1 MFFFQ
6 AEDGI
11 RDLTVTGVQTCALP
25 ISAGGRSERRQHGAP
40 DPPGMRGASRREPAA
55 GGDRLGRPHLPR
67 GRPGAW
73 ARVRRRRNRAG
84 AGAVGALRPTSVAR
98 LAPLSAA
105 PSGTDGVRSDMTP
118 AHDGH
123 AQAPERIELPAPTA
137 WPMVV
142 ALGITL
148 AFAGLVTHAAVSF
161 AGIALSLIGAV
172 GWWREVLPEEQVER
186 ITLRAMELRPSAVV
200 SSRPSVER
208 SSIGE
213 GGHRTRVPVEVQ
225 PYSAGIIGGI
235 VGGIAMPVL
244 AHASLAELRAFSL
257 LALMIGTIV
266 HGLISV
272 LVGLLYAVILPMLPR
287 RHMLWGGVVA
297 PLLWTGLL
305 WAVLG
310 IVDPTLAARVDW
322 PWFVVSQ
329 IAFGLA
335 AGFVVARA
343 HPLATMQT
351 WPLAARAGVE
361 ASRARSEQERD
372 R

>member
-1 MFFFQ
+1 M
-6 AEDGI
+6 
-11 RDLTVTGVQTCALP
+11 
-25 ISAGGRSERRQHGAP
+25 
-40 DPPGMRGASRREPAA
+40 
-55 GGDRLGRPHLPR
+55 
-67 GRPGAW
+67 
-73 ARVRRRRNRAG
+73 
-84 AGAVGALRPTSVAR
+84 
-98 LAPLSAA
+98 
-105 PSGTDGVRSDMTP
+105 P
-118 AHDGH
+118 AHDER
-123 AQAPERIELPAPTA
+123 AQPPQRIDLPAPTA

-148 AFAGLVTHAAVSF
+148 AFAGLITHAAVSVV
-161 AGIALSLIGAV
+161 GIVLALIGAV
-172 GWWREVLPEEQVER
+172 GWWREVLPEERVER
-186 ITLRAMELRPSAVV
+186 ISLRPMELRPRAVV
-200 SSRPSVER
+200 PSSAPVER

-213 GGHRTRVPVEVQ
+213 GAHRTRVPVEIQ
-225 PYSAGIIGGI
+225 PYSAGARGGI
-235 VGGIAMPVL
+235 VGGIAMAVLALAYGLIVQRSLWYPINLLSAVALPAL

-257 LALMIGTIV
+257 LALVIGTIV

-287 RHMLWGGVVA
+287 RHMLWGGLIA

-310 IVDPTLAARVDW
+310 IVDPTLNARVDW

-329 IAFGLA
+329 IAFGVA
-335 AGFVVARA
+335 AGIVVARA

-361 ASRARSEQERD
+361 TSRGRSEQERD

>member
-1 MFFFQ
+1 
-6 AEDGI
+6 
-11 RDLTVTGVQTCALP
+11 
-25 ISAGGRSERRQHGAP
+25 
-40 DPPGMRGASRREPAA
+40 
-55 GGDRLGRPHLPR
+55 
-67 GRPGAW
+67 
-73 ARVRRRRNRAG
+73 
-84 AGAVGALRPTSVAR
+84 
-98 LAPLSAA
+98 
-105 PSGTDGVRSDMTP
+105 MTP
-118 AHDGH
+118 AHDEH
-123 AQAPERIELPAPTA
+123 ARPSEQIDLPAPTA

-148 AFAGLVTHAAVSF
+148 AFAGLVTHAAVSVV
-161 AGIALSLIGAV
+161 GIVLALIGAV

-186 ITLRAMELRPSAVV
+186 IVMRPMEPPSAVV
-200 SSRPSVER
+200 PSKPAVER
-208 SSIGE
+208 ASIGE
-213 GGHRTRVPVEVQ
+213 GAHRTRVPVEVQ
-225 PYSAGIIGGI
+225 PYSAGIRGGI
-235 VGGIAMPVL
+235 VGGIAMAVL
-244 AHASLAELRAFSL
+244 ALAYGLIVQRSLWYPINLLSAVALPALAQASLAELRAFSL
-257 LALMIGTIV
+257 LALVIGTIV

-287 RHMLWGGVVA
+287 RHMFWGGVIA
-297 PLLWTGLL
+297 PLLWTGLV
-305 WAVLG
+305 WALLG

-343 HPLATMQT
+343 HPLATMQS

>member
-1 MFFFQ
+1 M
-6 AEDGI
+6 
-11 RDLTVTGVQTCALP
+11 
-25 ISAGGRSERRQHGAP
+25 
-40 DPPGMRGASRREPAA
+40 M
-55 GGDRLGRPHLPR
+55 
-67 GRPGAW
+67 
-73 ARVRRRRNRAG
+73 
-84 AGAVGALRPTSVAR
+84 
-98 LAPLSAA
+98 
-105 PSGTDGVRSDMTP
+105 P
-118 AHDGH
+118 AHDER
-123 AQAPERIELPAPTA
+123 AQIHLPAPTA

-148 AFAGLVTHAAVSF
+148 AFAGLITHAAVSVV
-161 AGIALSLIGAV
+161 GIVLALIGAV
-172 GWWREVLPEEQVER
+172 GWWREVLPEERVER
-186 ITLRAMELRPSAVV
+186 ISLRPMERRPSAVLPA
-200 SSRPSVER
+200 SAPVER

-213 GGHRTRVPVEVQ
+213 GAHRTRVPVEIQ
-225 PYSAGIIGGI
+225 PYSAGVRGGI
-235 VGGIAMPVL
+235 VGGIAMAVLALAYGLIVQRSLWYPINLLAAVALPAL

-257 LALMIGTIV
+257 SALVIGTIV

-287 RHMLWGGVVA
+287 RHMVWGGVIA
-297 PLLWTGLL
+297 PLLWTGLV

-361 ASRARSEQERD
+361 TSRARSEQERD

>member
-1 MFFFQ
+1 
-6 AEDGI
+6 
-11 RDLTVTGVQTCALP
+11 
-25 ISAGGRSERRQHGAP
+25 
-40 DPPGMRGASRREPAA
+40 
-55 GGDRLGRPHLPR
+55 
-67 GRPGAW
+67 
-73 ARVRRRRNRAG
+73 
-84 AGAVGALRPTSVAR
+84 
-98 LAPLSAA
+98 
-105 PSGTDGVRSDMTP
+105 MTP
-118 AHDGH
+118 AHDEH
-123 AQAPERIELPAPTA
+123 PRIDLPAPTA

-148 AFAGLVTHAAVSF
+148 AFAGLVTHAAVSVV
-161 AGIALSLIGAV
+161 GIALALIGAV
-172 GWWREVLPEEQVER
+172 GWWREVLPEERVER
-186 ITLRAMELRPSAVV
+186 IILRPMELRPRAVV
-200 SSRPSVER
+200 PSPAPVER

-213 GGHRTRVPVEVQ
+213 GAHRTRVPVEVQ
-225 PYSAGIIGGI
+225 PYSAGIRGGI
-235 VGGIAMPVL
+235 VGGIAMAVL
-244 AHASLAELRAFSL
+244 ALAYGLIVQRSLWYPINLLSAVALPALAQASLAELRAFSL
-257 LALMIGTIV
+257 LALVIGTIV

-305 WAVLG
+305 WAVIG

-329 IAFGLA
+329 IAFGVA
-335 AGFVVARA
+335 AGIVVARA

-361 ASRARSEQERD
+361 ASGAPFDQERD